1 MPDLLAGRDVV
12 RLETADLAVRS
23 LAEGLWTGLSGEGTV
38 SRTLFLSIRTL
49 EEEVPGDPEGNLRW
63 ELGADETRLSAPG
76 LSLRVLPRRRRA
88 SATVSRS
95 LVRHRAD
102 LVSRLL
108 LEAPVTAMKMA
119 GRQQLLHAGAV
130 VGRAGAVVLRGPSG
144 SGKSTLVAACR
155 HAGLG
160 FLGDESL
167 LVEREAPDEL
177 EATLRDLVLTP
188 DSARLLGLEAC
199 STPFLSDKEIK
210 RRVHRPEAARPADR
224 LARRIAVVLLGPRD
238 PGPARLVPIE
248 GREFA
253 AAFAEGEIPQERMH
267 GGSPERIAREWAGRG
282 SHLLLGAV
290 DLAGAVERLR
300 DLAHGPGQA

>member
-1 MPDLLAGRDVV
+1 MPHLIAGRDVV

-23 LAEGLWTGLSGEGTV
+23 LAEGLWTRISDVGSVPRAL
-38 SRTLFLSIRTL
+38 RLSIRTVDG
-49 EEEVPGDPEGNLRW
+49 EGTADPESELRW
-63 ELGADETRLSAPG
+63 EVGADETRLSAPG

-130 VGRAGAVVLRGPSG
+130 VGPAGAVVLRGPSG

-155 HAGLG
+155 DAGLG
-160 FLGDESL
+160 LLGDESL
-167 LVEREAPDEL
+167 LVERQAPDEL

-188 DSARLLGLEAC
+188 DSARILGLETC
-199 STPFLSDKEIK
+199 STPFLSGNEIK
-210 RRVHRPEAARPADR
+210 RRVHRPEGPRPADR
-224 LARRIAVVLLGPRD
+224 LARRVAVVLLGPRD
-238 PGPARLVPIE
+238 PGPARVVPIE
-248 GREFA
+248 DREFTT
-253 AAFAEGEIPQERMH
+253 AFAEGEIPQERMY
-267 GGSPERIAREWAGRG
+267 GGSPEKIAGEWAGR
-282 SHLLLGAV
+282 SSYRLLGAV
-290 DLAGAVERLR
+290 DLAGAVDRLR
-300 DLAHGPGQA
+300 DLAHGRCRT

>member
-1 MPDLLAGRDVV
+1 MPHLLAGRDVV
-12 RLETADLAVRS
+12 RLETADLTVRS
-23 LAEGLWTGLSGEGTV
+23 LAEGLWTGLSGEVPV
-38 SRTLFLSIRTL
+38 SRTLRLSVRTL
-49 EEEVPGDPEGNLRW
+49 EEEVPGDPEETLRW

-76 LSLRVLPRRRRA
+76 LSLRVFPRRRRA

-95 LVRHRAD
+95 LVRQRAD

-119 GRQQLLHAGAV
+119 GRQQVLHAGAV
-130 VGRAGAVVLRGPSG
+130 VGPAGAVVLRGPSG
-144 SGKSTLVAACR
+144 SGKSTLVAACLR
-155 HAGLG
+155 AGLG

-167 LVEREAPDEL
+167 LVDRELPDEL

-188 DSARLLGLEAC
+188 DSATILGLESC
-199 STPFLSDKEIK
+199 SSPCRSGNEVK

-238 PGPARLVPIE
+238 PGPAQLVPIE

-253 AAFAEGEIPQERMH
+253 VAFAEGEIPQERMY
-267 GGSPERIAREWAGRG
+267 GGSPERIARDWSGRG
-282 SHLLLGAV
+282 SLRLLGAA
-290 DLAGAVERLR
+290 DLCGAVDRLR
-300 DLAHGPGQA
+300 DLAHGAGRA